1 MTSPSSQDCYRRP
14 LETLVLDDDRNW
26 RNVVS
31 FNLEMH
37 LGTFPLLAASG
48 EEALRLLEERPVDVV
63 VADLFMPKMNGFH
76 FMQKVQ
82 KQFPRTKVI
91 LVAGDFRSFALTPQ
105 ALIDHG
111 ALAAIPK
118 TEISS
123 TLVDLLCHLQDMPD
137 PMAQANSRHLL
148 ENAS

>member
-1 MTSPSSQDCYRRP
+1 MTSPLSQDWFRRP

-26 RNVVS
+26 RNIVS
-31 FNLEMH
+31 FNVEMH
-37 LGTFPLLAASG
+37 LGTSPLLAATG
-48 EEALRLLEERPVDVV
+48 EEALRLMEECPVDVV
-63 VADLFMPKMNGFH
+63 IVDLFMPKMNGFD
-76 FMQKVQ
+76 FMKRVR

-105 ALIDHG
+105 TLVDHG

-123 TLVDLLCHLQDMPD
+123 TLVDVLCHLQDMPD
-137 PMAQANSRHLL
+137 LAAQMNSRQLSAF
-148 ENAS
+148 AS

>member
-1 MTSPSSQDCYRRP
+1 MTSPLSQDWYRRP

-37 LGTFPLLAASG
+37 LGTHPLLAATG

-76 FMQKVQ
+76 FMKRVQ
-82 KQFPRTKVI
+82 KKFPRTKVI
-91 LVAGDFRSFALTPQ
+91 LVAGDFRAFALTPQ
-105 ALIDHG
+105 TLIDQG

-137 PMAQANSRHLL
+137 PVAEMNLRQLQAN
-148 ENAS
+148 AS